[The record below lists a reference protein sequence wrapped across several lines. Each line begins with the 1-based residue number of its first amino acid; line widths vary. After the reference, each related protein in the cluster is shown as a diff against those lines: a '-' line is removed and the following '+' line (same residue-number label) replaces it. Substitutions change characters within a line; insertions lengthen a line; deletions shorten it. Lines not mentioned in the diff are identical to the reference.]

1 VTRGT
6 GISPQE
12 IERQTEAIL
21 TAIGKT
27 PEDLAADPTLGYRVA
42 FFLSATTTRSR
53 FKTLPEILEWLAA
66 WRATRDGTVE
76 LIPIEQLERWYVEP
90 ETGNIRHDTGKFFSI
105 EGVRVE
111 SRSRE
116 VGSWYQPIINQP
128 EVGILGIIV
137 KKLDGIYYFLMQA
150 KTEPGNIDGYQIS
163 PTVQATQSNYTMVHG
178 GKLPLYVDVFLD
190 RTNPL
195 YSVIF
200 EGKQSEE
207 GARFWRKANLNII
220 LEVPEHDLIVIP
232 PEFCWMT
239 LHQLKCLLLQPNLVN
254 ICARTVLSCVP

>member
-1 VTRGT
+1 VTHDT
-6 GISPQE
+6 GVSPGE
-12 IERQTEAIL
+12 IARQTAAIL

-42 FFLSATTTRSR
+42 FFLSATTPTSR
-53 FKTLPEILEWLAA
+53 FNTLPEILDWLAA
-66 WRATRDGTVE
+66 WRATSDGTVE
-76 LIPIEQLERWYVEP
+76 LIPVEA

-105 EGVRVE
+105 EGVKVE

-178 GKLPLYVDVFLD
+178 GKLPLYVDMFLD
-190 RTNPL
+190 RANPR

-220 LEVPEHDLIVIP
+220 LEVREHDLGVIP

-239 LHQLKCLLLQPNLVN
+239 LHQLKRLLLQPNLVN